1 MLKFYYKR
9 VTSCQESRFNRIL
22 GIFEFEE
29 SNTHIILLE
38 NILPNKDTAYIFDLK
53 GSTFQRATLKCSSE
67 ACTGKVMKD
76 LDFKRLEMELKL
88 SEEEQRHL
96 INSIKEDVDI
106 LQELGIMDYSL
117 LVGVYESPVQA
128 SSRYTIVSSCGRVY
142 NIALIDFL
150 QRYNLSKKAE
160 REVKRFLSS
169 DDPSAISPNKYA
181 ERFVSFLQKIMQS
194 SQEFHF
200 VMSL

>member
-1 MLKFYYKR
+1 
-9 VTSCQESRFNRIL
+9 
-22 GIFEFEE
+22 
-29 SNTHIILLE
+29 
-38 NILPNKDTAYIFDLK
+38 
-53 GSTFQRATLKCSSE
+53 
-67 ACTGKVMKD
+67 MKD

-88 SEEEQRHL
+88 SEEEQQHL